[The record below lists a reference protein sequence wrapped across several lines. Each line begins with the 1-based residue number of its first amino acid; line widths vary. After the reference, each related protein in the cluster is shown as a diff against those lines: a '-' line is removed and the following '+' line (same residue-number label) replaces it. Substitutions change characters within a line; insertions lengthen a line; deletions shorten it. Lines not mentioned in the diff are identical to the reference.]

1 MKENKM
7 RTEKIKKQSILAVC
21 GVFLA
26 AFLID
31 APIKYMLLVLNASY
45 IASLCIFAFGVAL
58 FISLLV
64 ITRKYMDFKN
74 FLKICPIMLIF
85 ALADI
90 FIVELSDLSI
100 AGYIYQL
107 IRPWI
112 ATAIILLLFFWVS
125 KCRIVRD
132 KTLFIAVFISYGA
145 GVVINTLDYLLTLK
159 AMSGFNSNNFFEYV
173 ELLSPSFDTI
183 FLISAAALYT
193 QLLFVFL
200 ILIKSLNLYGEEPQ
214 KKIEEDDLDETE
226 KLIATSGE
234 NWKCMGCGQLVPIE
248 KDRCTCGYKK

>member
-1 MKENKM
+1 M
-7 RTEKIKKQSILAVC
+7 RTEKFKKQSILAVC

-64 ITRKYMDFKN
+64 ITRKYMRFKN

-90 FIVELSDLSI
+90 FIVELSALSI

-107 IRPWI
+107 IRPWV
-112 ATAIILLLFFWVS
+112 ATAIILILFFWVS

-226 KLIATSGE
+226 KLIATPGE

-248 KDRCTCGYKK
+248 NDHCTCGYKKLN

>member
-1 MKENKM
+1 MRPMK
-7 RTEKIKKQSILAVC
+7 TEKFKKQSILTVC
-21 GVFLA
+21 IIFFM

-31 APIKYMLLVLNASY
+31 APIKYILLILNASY
-45 IASLCIFAFGVAL
+45 IASLCVFAFGVTL

-64 ITRKYMDFKN
+64 ITRKYLDFKN
-74 FLKICPIMLIF
+74 FIKTCPIMLIF
-85 ALADI
+85 TLADI
-90 FIVELSDLSI
+90 FIVELSALSI

-132 KTLFIAVFISYGA
+132 KTLFIAVFISYGV

-226 KLIATSGE
+226 KLIATPGE

-248 KDRCTCGYKK
+248 NDRCTCGYKK